1 MVIHPKSVAVLHFIS
16 SGTGPRGSYWTST
29 SEHHTDTSLLCRQR
43 DQSLFDNLPRK
54 RTPTLAA
61 RLHLRIARYSFE
73 RSTIQSRVTA
83 RFPRLKKSSRV
94 SSYATTP
101 YAYASAPAWG
111 IRRVEWTFV
120 EDGQSPGVL
129 IRYSFSFFFGPE
141 SDAWKRFRI
150 SSGIVGALRW
160 MESTVLFPSRRP
172 HVPADNV
179 HLSSKRQ

>member
-1 MVIHPKSVAVLHFIS
+1 MVIHPKSVAVFHFIS

-29 SEHHTDTSLLCRQR
+29 SEHHIDTSLLCRQR

-129 IRYSFSFFFGPE
+129 IRYSFFFLFWVVSHILRYCRSVE
-141 SDAWKRFRI
+141 MD
-150 SSGIVGALRW
+150 GIGSAFSLTTAPCPGRQR
-160 MESTVLFPSRRP
+160 PSI
-172 HVPADNV
+172 
-179 HLSSKRQ
+179 LQTGKKWQ